1 MFSEQEAFGIQNAKD
16 IIKSLIKTR
25 NLLDRVYDPG
35 AGSHMQPVNAKNI
48 VIAGGF
54 FTSVLQNN
62 KFKDI
67 DIFVL
72 NNDVGGYNVLTQG
85 FKEQSDKMNNPQP
98 HPSVPLTIFDEPM
111 EAEWSRSEMMS
122 YMHNTNIVD
131 VINNHK
137 TKAQYILTKYKTR
150 EELLNHFDYKHCK
163 VSYVPLED
171 KLYINRETFDCI
183 KNKILKFNNEQSN
196 NPNQKYRKDKYLNT
210 GWVLETPND
219 EYAGLRSLTSDMIKE
234 SYQKIREEM
243 AAKVMGLPPM
253 QQQGTYTITKEA
265 MESVGITA
273 QTMDDIINPIK
284 GSVAQPK

>member
-1 MFSEQEAFGIQNAKD
+1 MFNEQEANGIQNAKD
-16 IIKSLIKTR
+16 IIKSLIKIR
-25 NLLDRVYDPG
+25 KLLDRVYDPD
-35 AGSHMQPVNAKNI
+35 AAHTQPINAKNI

-98 HPSVPLTIFDEPM
+98 HPSVPLTIFDEPK

-122 YMHNTNIVD
+122 YMHNPNIVD
-131 VINNHK
+131 VINNNK
-137 TKAQYILTKYKTR
+137 TQAQYILTKYQTR
-150 EELLNHFDYKHCK
+150 EELLDHFDYKHCK
-163 VSYVPLED
+163 VSYAPSED
-171 KLYINRETFDCI
+171 KLYISRETFDCI
-183 KNKILKFNNEQSN
+183 KTKTLKWNNKQDN
-196 NPNQKYRKDKYLNT
+196 NPNQIYRKNGFLNK
-210 GWVLETPND
+210 GWVLETPVD

-243 AAKVMGLPPM
+243 AAQVMGLPPM
-253 QQQGTYTITKEA
+253 QQQGVYTITKEA

-273 QTMDDIINPIK
+273 QTMDELFNPAK
-284 GSVAQPK
+284 